1 MPRKARLAPGGWVYH
16 AINRRIRI
24 FGCDGDCRAFLQA
37 MNDALKIVPMRI
49 LGWCLMPNH
58 WHLVLWPNQ
67 VNRELEPKQA
77 EQVRLSIERSRPCGQ
92 GQWLDQAVK
101 SLNLSHPLRP
111 PTRPKNLAGEED
123 STTT

>member
-1 MPRKARLAPGGWVYH
+1 MRL
-16 AINRRIRI
+16 

-58 WHLVLWPNQ
+58 WHLVPWPEL
-67 VNRELEPKQA
+67 VSRELEPKQA
-77 EQVRLSIERSRPCGQ
+77 EPVRLSLERRRPRGQ

-101 SLNLSHPLRP
+101 SLNLSPTLRP
-111 PTRPKNLAGEED
+111 PGRPKNLAGEED